1 MADEK
6 QTTSDLDDWLE
17 DLDDSDEFSGELDQE
32 NIDALLSGGGASGD
46 AEPKAEE
53 APADNAS
60 VELDQANIDALLGGN
75 LEVEQKEPAPVEAA
89 AQDNASVELDQANI
103 DALLGVSGDDD
114 DGDEAKSAEGLG
126 ANAPEELDQA
136 NIDALLGGLEE
147 SPGQQTAVPVEQEES
162 GSGELD
168 QANIDLLLGADD
180 DDSPQSGD
188 SGELD
193 QDNIDALLRGA
204 DKQEKEL
211 AANDFL
217 AAGPAG
223 AVGLSKGLDVD
234 QDEIDQLFSGL
245 DDDEAEEP
253 FPPEE
258 TDLADVLEGD
268 DDFQEVGDTAKS
280 NKTSSGEVTVA
291 GDIDNMNHEKPA
303 KDQGTGGVLPFLPAS
318 INKTVATVIA
328 VCLALVVAS
337 GVYFFRPGPKK
348 EPAIPMQ
355 SAEPVAQVEEPQP
368 QAAVN
373 HVPVV
378 GDSLFTMPETG
389 GEVAVPLSA
398 KDDDGDTVTYE
409 VTTQPQ
415 HGRLSGEAPALVYL
429 PNNDFPGEDRFEY
442 KASDGKESSAL
453 AKVVITG
460 PNLAK
465 LAEEKEKQRAE
476 AAKKSLKAARP
487 KVHAKNKTF
496 DTASTE
502 KVTIDWAR
510 IWREANHSPFNAKK
524 VSVEVDDSHLKGSLS
539 KVDDGRYVY
548 RPDPAFSGKDVLH
561 YRFKQGGL
569 SSGLGKVTM
578 RVSRG
583 DLPPEIRI
591 GEMAGSYMVG
601 ETVRI
606 DASPTRDESRGK
618 LSFRW
623 EQISGVPVQMKKNNE
638 EGSIITFAMPS
649 SFYTSTEPGPV
660 LRVTAVDAAGQSDSR
675 DVKVRTTSRRKSAL
689 WGMAGNTESGAVGLR

>member
-17 DLDDSDEFSGELDQE
+17 DLDDSEEFSGELDQA

-46 AEPKAEE
+46 AEPNAEE

-60 VELDQANIDALLGGN
+60 GELDQANIDALLGGN

-204 DKQEKEL
+204 DKQGKEL
-211 AANDFL
+211 AAGDFL

-253 FPPEE
+253 FPSEE
-258 TDLADVLEGD
+258 MDVADVLEGD
-268 DDFQEVGDTAKS
+268 DDFLEVGNAAQE
-280 NKTSSGEVTVA
+280 NNISSGEATVA
-291 GDIDNMNHEKPA
+291 GDIDMKHEIPA
-303 KDQGTGGVLPFLPAS
+303 QDQGTGGFPFLPAS
-318 INKTVATVIA
+318 INKTVVTVIA
-328 VCLALVVAS
+328 ICLALVVAS
-337 GVYFFRPGPKK
+337 GVYFFRPGHKQ
-348 EPAIPMQ
+348 EPAIPVQ
-355 SAEPVAQVEEPQP
+355 NGEPVAQVEEPQP

-409 VTTQPQ
+409 VTALPQ

-539 KVDDGRYVY
+539 KVDGGRYVY

-591 GEMAGSYMVG
+591 GEMAGTYMVG

-638 EGSIITFAMPS
+638 EGSVITFAVPS

-660 LRVTAVDAAGQSDSR
+660 VRVTAVDAAGQSDSR